1 MLEKL
6 SALPTPL
13 LVVESRRL
21 EEKLLQGTS
30 TAIDT
35 ELYCFIQIELG
46 GRLAREMVLDP
57 RD

>member
-1 MLEKL
+1 MLEQL
-6 SALPTPL
+6 SLLPTPL
-13 LVVESRRL
+13 LMVEAARL
-21 EEKLLQGTS
+21 EQKLLLGSS

>member
-1 MLEKL
+1 MLQKL
-6 SALPTPL
+6 TTLPTPL
-13 LVVESRRL
+13 LLAEATRL
-21 EEKLLQGTS
+21 EQKLLHGTS
-30 TAIDT
+30 TALDT

>member
-13 LVVESRRL
+13 LIVEANRL

>member
-1 MLEKL
+1 MLDQLTNLPTQLLLVEAQRLEK
-6 SALPTPL
+6 
-13 LVVESRRL
+13 
-21 EEKLLQGTS
+21 KLLLGSS

-46 GRLAREMVLDP
+46 GRLARDMVLDP

>member
-6 SALPTPL
+6 STLPTSL
-13 LVVESRRL
+13 LVMEARRL
-21 EEKLLQGTS
+21 ELQLLRGDS
-30 TAIDT
+30 SAMDT

-46 GRLAREMVLDP
+46 SRLARDMVLDP

>member
-1 MLEKL
+1 
-6 SALPTPL
+6 L
-13 LVVESRRL
+13 LL
-21 EEKLLQGTS
+21 GTS

>member
-1 MLEKL
+1 MLHKL
-6 SALPTPL
+6 TALPTPL
-13 LVVESRRL
+13 LLVEAARL
-21 EEKLLQGTS
+21 EQKLLLGTS